1 MSAHLVECHDCGLRL
16 GLAPLA
22 AGVIAHCPRCSAHLR
37 TNGSQEAALAF
48 AVTGL
53 VLVLLA
59 NFMPLLSF
67 AMEGQAD
74 EASLATGAIALYGDG
89 LWPLSIL
96 IVVLTIAAPA
106 LKLGATSYVMLA
118 LKRKRPTRILV
129 GLLRWMD
136 ELHPWSMIEVYLL
149 GLLVAYVKLTAL
161 ATVELGVAVY
171 ALGALV
177 VVMAAVDHFID
188 YDELWAEVETKG
200 LATVPPLREGAPLA
214 RCEICGLVAEDEGAH
229 ARCPRCRARLHRR
242 KPDSLTRCWALILT
256 AAILYIP
263 ANVYPIMTVISFGA
277 GSPDTILSG
286 VKHLFESGMWPLA
299 LLVFFA
305 SITVPVLK
313 ILGLVL
319 LLLTTQRGSRW
330 HLRDRTRLYRVI
342 ELVGRWSMI
351 DIFMLSILVALVRL
365 GALATVVPGV
375 GAISFAAVVVTTMF
389 AAMAFDPRLMWD
401 SAGANR

>member
-1 MSAHLVECHDCGLRL
+1 VNAHLVECHDCGLRL
-16 GLAPLA
+16 ALAPFDL
-22 AGVIAHCPRCSAHLR
+22 GVVAHCPRCQAHLR
-37 TNGSQEAALAF
+37 GHGAREAALALS
-48 AVTGL
+48 VTGL
-53 VLVLLA
+53 VLIFLA
-59 NFMPLLSF
+59 NFMPFLSF
-67 AMEGQAD
+67 GMEGQVD
-74 EASLATGAIALYGDG
+74 QASLATGAVALYGDG
-89 LWPLSIL
+89 LWPLAVL

-106 LKLGATSYVMLA
+106 LKLGATTWV
-118 LKRKRPTRILV
+118 LV
-129 GLLRWMD
+129 GLKRGRPSRLLVPILRRID

-149 GLLVAYVKLTAL
+149 GLFVAYVKLTAL
-161 ATVELGVAVY
+161 ATVDLGVAVY

-188 YDELWAEVETKG
+188 FDELWDEVERKG
-200 LATVPPLREGAPLA
+200 LAVVPQPREGAALA
-214 RCEICGLVAEDEGAH
+214 RCGVCGLVSADEGAQ
-229 ARCPRCRARLHRR
+229 ARCPRCRAHLHRR
-242 KPDSLTRCWALILT
+242 KPDSIARCWALILT

-277 GSPDTILSG
+277 GSPNTILSG
-286 VKHLFESGMWPLA
+286 VKHLIESGMWPLA

-313 ILGLVL
+313 IVGLVL
-319 LLLTTQRGSRW
+319 LLLTTQKGTRW

-342 ELVGRWSMI
+342 ESVGRWSMI

-401 SAGANR
+401 SAGENR